1 MHSNKKKKEKEKKK
15 KVDITLS
22 VISKALN
29 VHMKYGENSLNWKR
43 DNRELIASQNL
54 STLLS
59 LSLQNTSFNLS
70 FVKLNI
76 DRVLLHYF
84 V

>member
-1 MHSNKKKKEKEKKK
+1 MHSNKKKKEKEKK

-43 DNRELIASQNL
+43 DNRELIASQNAYRRCYL
-54 STLLS
+54 FPS
-59 LSLQNTSFNLS
+59 
-70 FVKLNI
+70 KI
-76 DRVLLHYF
+76 LHSI
-84 V
+84 